1 MIFEDVIFWLHIVVF
16 SMISNGQYSY
26 TWSKE
31 QKIIEIQNIRWITRY
46 SLGFWGHGIL
56 YDIIR

>member
-31 QKIIEIQNIRWITRY
+31 QKIIEIQNIRWI
-46 SLGFWGHGIL
+46 SSK
-56 YDIIR
+56 